1 MMKNKIDFAM
11 LTLAFLVMSVFVSG
25 QTVGRSKPL
34 KEKIKIKGNARLES
48 VKTVEKM
55 FAAFN
60 RRDADA
66 LAAVYAEDVYVDAPD
81 YRQPKRK
88 RAEVAAH
95 YREMFRQSPDI
106 RDDVKSITA
115 SGNRVFVE
123 FVSTGTIENPS
134 TEMPPSVKGKKFSLK
149 IASILEV
156 KNGKIVRDV
165 TYYDRLLILKQM
177 GLMPE

>member
-1 MMKNKIDFAM
+1 MMKNKINFVM
-11 LTLAFLVMSVFVSG
+11 LTLVFVVTAVFASG
-25 QTVGRSKPL
+25 QTVEKNKFS
-34 KEKIKIKGNARLES
+34 KEKTKMKVDVKPES

-66 LAAVYAEDVYVDAPD
+66 IATLYAENVYADAPD
-81 YRQPKRK
+81 FPQPKRT
-88 RAEVAAH
+88 RAEVAEH

-106 RDDVKSITA
+106 HDDVKSITA

-123 FVSTGTIENPS
+123 FISTGTMENPS

-149 IASILEV
+149 IASILELE
-156 KNGKIVRDV
+156 NGKIVRDI
-165 TYYDRLLILKQM
+165 TYYDQLAVLKQM